1 MANLKHEVD
10 PDPEVTAAKKLMSR
24 RESITGAAKLVA
36 GLSIGAQVM
45 AATGA
50 DTALAQRV
58 RDVAGRVN
66 KPGYGPL
73 VNHTGEMSLPKDF
86 HYVHFGDAYTKMS
99 DGFLTPPCHDGT
111 TVFPE
116 GKGIV
121 RMIRNHEGYGHGT
134 PRGGKFHAYDRT
146 ARGGV
151 TSSLFDTNKGE
162 LLESGIVLNGTHENC
177 NGGHT
182 PWGSWLSCEENT
194 EGPTQGFEKPHGYVF
209 EVPKSANRAV
219 EAVPIKAMGRME
231 HEAAAIDPRSG
242 IVYLTEDNGDPADGF
257 YRYLPNDRTRLHKGG
272 KLQMLAVEGH
282 SRYDTT
288 HGQTVGKKLHCEW
301 VTIDN
306 PDPPEAET
314 EPATVWR
321 EGRSK
326 GAAQFIGVEGCHWSK
341 GSVYFVAS
349 EGGDAEEGQIWRYT
363 PHGMKHGTLV
373 LLYES
378 KSGKVL
384 DEPDTITVSPRGG
397 VLICEDGN
405 GEDEAGGDNYLRVL
419 SPAGELET
427 FARNDT
433 PLDLH
438 RWEENKPG
446 VMGRSE
452 YSGSTYSPDGKWLFV
467 HIQYPGRTF
476 AITGPWEKGW
486 G

>member
-1 MANLKHEVD
+1 MANLKRVTD
-10 PDPEVTAAKKLMSR
+10 PDPEPSAAKNLMSR
-24 RESITGAAKLVA
+24 RQTLAGAAKAIA
-36 GLSIGAQVM
+36 GFSIGAQVM

-58 RDVAGRVN
+58 RHVAGGVN

-73 VNHTGEMSLPKDF
+73 VNHTGEMSLPDGF
-86 HYVHFGDAYTKMS
+86 HYVHFGDAFTKMT
-99 DGFLTPPCHDGT
+99 DGNLTPPCHDGT
-111 TVFPE
+111 TVFAE

-134 PRGGKFHAYDRT
+134 PRGGRYHAYDRV
-146 ARGGV
+146 AKGAV
-151 TSSLFDTNKGE
+151 TSSLFDTNTGTLK
-162 LLESGIVLNGTHENC
+162 ESGIVLNGTHENC

-194 EGPTQGFEKPHGYVF
+194 EGPANGFEKKHGYVF
-209 EVPKSANRAV
+209 EVPKGANRAV
-219 EAVPIKAMGRME
+219 EPVPIKAMGRME

-257 YRYLPNDRTRLHKGG
+257 YRFLPNDTSRLHKGG
-272 KLQMLAVEGH
+272 KLQMLAVEGR
-282 SRYDTT
+282 SRYNTIT
-288 HGQTVGKKLHCEW
+288 GQTVGEKLHCEW

-306 PDPPEAET
+306 PDPVEAEAD
-314 EPATVWR
+314 PATVWR

-326 GAAQFIGVEGCHWSK
+326 GAAQFLGVEGCHWSK

-363 PHGMKHGTLV
+363 PHGLKTGTLV

-378 KSGKVL
+378 KSEKYL

-405 GEDEAGGDNYLRVL
+405 GEDEAGGDNYLRIL
-419 SPAGELET
+419 SPAGKLET

-446 VMGRSE
+446 VFGRSE
-452 YSGSTYSPDGKWLFV
+452 WSGSTYSPDGKWLFV

>member
-1 MANLKHEVD
+1 
-10 PDPEVTAAKKLMSR
+10 
-24 RESITGAAKLVA
+24 
-36 GLSIGAQVM
+36 
-45 AATGA
+45 
-50 DTALAQRV
+50 
-58 RDVAGRVN
+58 
-66 KPGYGPL
+66 
-73 VNHTGEMSLPKDF
+73 
-86 HYVHFGDAYTKMS
+86 
-99 DGFLTPPCHDGT
+99 
-111 TVFPE
+111 
-116 GKGIV
+116 
-121 RMIRNHEGYGHGT
+121 
-134 PRGGKFHAYDRT
+134 KFHAYDRV

-151 TSSLFDTNKGE
+151 TSSLFDTDKGK

-209 EVPKSANRAV
+209 EVPKGANRAV
-219 EAVPIKAMGRME
+219 EPVPIKAMGRME

-242 IVYLTEDNGDPADGF
+242 VVYLTEDNGDPADGF
-257 YRYLPNDRTRLHKGG
+257 YRYLPNDTRHLHKGG
-272 KLQMLAVEGH
+272 VLQMLAVQGR
-282 SRYDTT
+282 SKYDTT
-288 HGQTVGKKLHCEW
+288 RGQKVGQKLHCEW
-301 VTIDN
+301 VTIDD

-314 EPATVWR
+314 EPAAVWR
-321 EGRSK
+321 QGRAK
-326 GAAQFIGVEGCHWSK
+326 GAAQFIGVEGCHWAK

-349 EGGDAEEGQIWRYT
+349 EGGDEEEGQIWRYT
-363 PHGMKHGTLV
+363 PHGRKHGTLV

-378 KSGKVL
+378 TSEKLL

-419 SPAGELET
+419 SPRGKLET

-446 VMGRSE
+446 VIGRSE
-452 YSGSTYSPDGKWLFV
+452 WSGSTYSPDGKWLFV